1 MLLDVVVL
9 VMERMLGGGW
19 VIRHHAFLVI
29 RARITNDV

>member
-1 MLLDVVVL
+1 MLLEVVVL

-29 RARITNDV
+29 QARITHDV